1 MASMVGESA
10 GPKTNLL
17 VQIFLGRS
25 AQVKRGGTFPCGN
38 RPAVRGFEAGG
49 FQKAQNADGGNR
61 ILILDHVFSSLPE
74 KIRDVEKETSDEEV
88 LMHLKCGRFGSDIWI
103 GELANAD
110 FVR

>member
-1 MASMVGESA
+1 
-10 GPKTNLL
+10 
-17 VQIFLGRS
+17 
-25 AQVKRGGTFPCGN
+25 
-38 RPAVRGFEAGG
+38 
-49 FQKAQNADGGNR
+49 
-61 ILILDHVFSSLPE
+61 LILDHVFSSLPE